1 MADLLAAFP
10 AMFFRQNW
18 PTGLRGLFTSWVR
31 FGISTLIPAAI
42 WPSRAV
48 CYHRPS
54 CKSKGNRGDLHTR
67 CWPNRPTLE
76 IFGQTLLRRYLLDP
90 QRAVC
95 GRRSACQ
102 FGGGGTSAY
111 ALVEVLLDTGFNGEL
126 ALTSSVIRRFNLVRG
141 IPRFAELATGDT
153 TLLPSFTATI
163 LWDDQPR
170 FVSVI
175 EADSEPLLGMEL
187 LLGNRVT
194 LDVRD
199 GGPVTIDALP

>member
-1 MADLLAAFP
+1 ML
-10 AMFFRQNW
+10 
-18 PTGLRGLFTSWVR
+18 TGRINDELQAWVSM
-31 FGISTLIPAAI
+31 GILDGA
-42 WPSRAV
+42 
-48 CYHRPS
+48 
-54 CKSKGNRGDLHTR
+54 GELH
-67 CWPNRPTLE
+67 P
-76 IFGQTLLRRYLLDP
+76 
-90 QRAVC
+90 
-95 GRRSACQ
+95 
-102 FGGGGTSAY
+102 
-111 ALVEVLLDTGFNGEL
+111 VEVLLDTGFNGEL

-141 IPRFAELATGDT
+141 MPRFAELATGDT